1 MPYVYSSEQILMKI
15 HPNILDDMTA
25 EALGHDDSEA
35 AVENGGDEKAKAA
48 AAAKVLRG

>member
-1 MPYVYSSEQILMKI
+1 VQDLKQFYPYF
-15 HPNILDDMTA
+15 LDDMTA